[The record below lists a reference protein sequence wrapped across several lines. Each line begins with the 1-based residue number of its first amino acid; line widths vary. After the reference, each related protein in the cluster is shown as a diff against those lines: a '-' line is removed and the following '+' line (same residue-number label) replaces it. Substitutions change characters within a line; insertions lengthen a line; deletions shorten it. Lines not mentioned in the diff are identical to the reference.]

1 MIVSRLAGRHRK
13 QSIWLF
19 APLLGLMLATIATAP
34 LLAWPGSGHK
44 LHGQQLFVANGC
56 LHCHQMQNRGGHKG
70 PDLTRAGH
78 SFTRSQLRAQIAEGG
93 NGMPAFRE
101 LLAPHEMNDLVA
113 YLHAAK

>member
-1 MIVSRLAGRHRK
+1 MTASLSASKCHQRP
-13 QSIWLF
+13 IWLP
-19 APLLGLMLATIATAP
+19 AILLVPMLAASAP
-34 LLAWPGSGHK
+34 ACLLAWPGSGHR

-78 SFTRSQLRAQIAEGG
+78 AFTRAQLRAQIEEGG